1 MSLIEIHS
9 HLIARTTE
17 TPNPD
22 FRGEEKT
29 EMELTNPAEGNEAL
43 PESKEAT
50 LTGTPKK

>member
-9 HLIARTTE
+9 HLVARTTE

-22 FRGEEKT
+22 FGGEEKT
-29 EMELTNPAEGNEAL
+29 EMESTNLPEGNEAL